1 MCLRFHLPTG
11 SLVCL
16 AAVLGALTAAVPAAA
31 LAAPGDIYTVAGNGT
46 SGFAGDGGPATSA
59 ELSFP
64 AGAAALPSGGVPIAD
79 RGNFVVRKGSPPGK
93 ISTLAGPPPSPRTH
107 RGHNRGRGAAAPPP
121 PRDHPPTPP

>member
-64 AGAAALPSGGVPIAD
+64 AGAAALPSGGVPVSG
-79 RGNFVVRKGSPPGK
+79 RGECVGPRGSPPGQN
-93 ISTLAGPPPSPRTH
+93 SPPL
-107 RGHNRGRGAAAPPP
+107 GAPPQP
-121 PRDHPPTPP
+121 G

>member
-64 AGAAALPSGGVPIAD
+64 AGAAALPSGGFLIAG
-79 RGNFVVRKGSPPGK
+79 RGNCVGRRVSPPGK
-93 ISTLAGPPPSPRTH
+93 NSTNAGPPPSPGTH
-107 RGHNRGRGAAAPPP
+107 CGHSGGGGAAASPE
-121 PRDHPPTPP
+121 PR

>member
-1 MCLRFHLPTG
+1 MCLRFHFPTG

-64 AGAAALPSGGVPIAD
+64 AGAAALPSGGVPIPGPGD
-79 RGNFVVRKGSPPGK
+79 LGGPRGLPPGQ
-93 ISTLAGPPPSPRTH
+93 
-107 RGHNRGRGAAAPPP
+107 NAPPP
-121 PRDHPPTPP
+121 G